1 MSGTEI
7 HLQGEMGNCRAKRIK
22 LWHVMMVYLL
32 PSTPPRHQTMTFP
45 IVTAGLTAAVVAT
58 AAAAA
63 AQPEWAAK
71 TGASPYAVDLF
82 TTSLDWNDAYWND
95 EARYLISP
103 PGAMPG
109 RYDSRHTGWYA
120 TQLLA
125 RNGPGDVQR
134 AIQVFDNVI
143 SAQYLDPDDQWYGD
157 YQQSPSEPL
166 PGPEYPSQGPYSS
179 VT

>member
-1 MSGTEI
+1 
-7 HLQGEMGNCRAKRIK
+7 
-22 LWHVMMVYLL
+22 
-32 PSTPPRHQTMTFP
+32 MTFP

-103 PGAMPG
+103 
-109 RYDSRHTGWYA
+109 
-120 TQLLA
+120 LA
-125 RNGPGDVQR
+125 RCRVATTVAIPVGMQLSSWLETGRETCNAPSRSLTMSSLRSISTRTINGMET
-134 AIQVFDNVI
+134 I
-143 SAQYLDPDDQWYGD
+143 SSPHRNHCRDPSIPIKGH
-157 YQQSPSEPL
+157 
-166 PGPEYPSQGPYSS
+166 
-179 VT
+179 TAR